1 MTLRQ
6 YIEIISNHFKKGIKT
21 PISAEVE
28 SELIINKKLL
38 YQISEKLKINFIKD
52 EGKGMAGEVCF
63 ANSPEVRPEF
73 RLTFTIKDFLDYVYA
88 VIYSNQQKRDFEKYL
103 KTEFDKIPIKADTTI
118 FWNLVALGNRLIKIH
133 RMEDPRFSHE
143 EALIRSGEI
152 INKIDEVLI
161 GDR

>member
-21 PISAEVE
+21 PISAEIE

-73 RLTFTIKDFLDYVYA
+73 RVTFTIKDFLDYVYA
-88 VIYSNQQKRDFEKYL
+88 VIYSNK
-103 KTEFDKIPIKADTTI
+103 
-118 FWNLVALGNRLIKIH
+118 
-133 RMEDPRFSHE
+133 
-143 EALIRSGEI
+143 
-152 INKIDEVLI
+152 
-161 GDR
+161 